1 MTHFLLYSLTDD
13 QHRAYIISQPPGYST
28 YINAVFI
35 NVSYSKY
42 FFLLVQSEIILIL
55 MTALFFISNP
65 ALFFLQYIIFYRLLQ
80 VCKLSG
86 IYFMI

>member
-55 MTALFFISNP
+55 IMELFLISNP
-65 ALFFLQYIIFYRLLQ
+65 APFFFNILFFIDC
-80 VCKLSG
+80 CKFAN
-86 IYFMI
+86 Y